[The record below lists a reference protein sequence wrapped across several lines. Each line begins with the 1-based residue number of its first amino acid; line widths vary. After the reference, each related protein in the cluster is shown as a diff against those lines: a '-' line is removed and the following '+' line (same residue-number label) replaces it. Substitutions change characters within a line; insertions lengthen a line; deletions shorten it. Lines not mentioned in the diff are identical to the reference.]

1 MKQYI
6 GIADDEGLIHLSKKP
21 SKSDALT
28 AAYYEKA
35 DNWSNGCYFEIGLTE
50 SQADIIRSLGETG
63 DCKAGLAACI
73 AYGNISVPEDHKE
86 IWEIISSG
94 K

>member
-28 AAYYEKA
+28 AAYYEKLI
-35 DNWSNGCYFEIGLTE
+35 IGLMGV
-50 SQADIIRSLGETG
+50 ILRLG
-63 DCKAGLAACI
+63 
-73 AYGNISVPEDHKE
+73 
-86 IWEIISSG
+86 
-94 K
+94 